1 MPDLFTQIIIA
12 LCAVGI
18 LLLVSNRFIKATEL
32 TEEDEGTL

>member
-12 LCAVGI
+12 LCAVGL

-32 TEEDEGTL
+32 TEEGKGVL

>member
-32 TEEDEGTL
+32 TEEDKGTI